1 MLDVK
6 LSAHL
11 SSFYAEST
19 GNALMLQCSMRDIVL
34 QLQQYFYIFLADYG
48 AGYGGGGGGYSGG
61 SYSGGRSRIDDID
74 NFDNPRNR
82 RMNPAEQAIDK
93 VTSAVKDL
101 WNSRPRTYESGGPQE
116 FG

>member
-1 MLDVK
+1 M
-6 LSAHL
+6 
-11 SSFYAEST
+11 
-19 GNALMLQCSMRDIVL
+19 

-48 AGYGGGGGGYSGG
+48 AGYGGGGGGGYSGG